1 MANRSINKAII
12 LGNLTRDPELKYT
25 PNGAAVC
32 TFGVATNRS
41 WTTNEGQ
48 TKEDV
53 QYHRV
58 VAWNKVAELCGKLL
72 AKGKKVYIEGRL
84 IYRSFVGKDG
94 NQRSITEIVL
104 EDFIVLSNGRR
115 SNSQTGTD
123 ESTFTSET
131 DEKKEKVDESK
142 KVDEKEEVE
151 ETDEKEDKKKKK
163 EKSENEVET
172 IDPDD
177 IPF

>member
-1 MANRSINKAII
+1 KAII

-84 IYRSFVGKDG
+84 SYRSFVGKDG

-115 SNSQTGTD
+115 SDSQTSAD

-131 DEKKEKVDESK
+131 DEKKEKVDKSE
-142 KVDEKEEVE
+142 KVDEKDEVE
-151 ETDEKEDKKKKK
+151 ETGEKEDKKKKK
-163 EKSENEVET
+163 EKSEDEVET

>member
-1 MANRSINKAII
+1 MANRSINKAIV

-53 QYHRV
+53 QYHRI
-58 VAWNKVAELCGKLL
+58 VAWNKVAELCAKLL
-72 AKGKKVYIEGRL
+72 SKGKKVYVEGRL
-84 IYRSFVGKDG
+84 VYRSFVGKDG
-94 NQRSITEIVL
+94 QQRSITEIVL
-104 EDFIVLSNGRR
+104 EDFIVLSSGR
-115 SNSQTGTD
+115 NTTTQEEPVEEPQQEAKT
-123 ESTFTSET
+123 EEVKE
-131 DEKKEKVDESK
+131 EKKESK
-142 KVDEKEEVE
+142 KEEKKEEKVE
-151 ETDEKEDKKKKK
+151 E
-163 EKSENEVET
+163 SNEEES

>member
-1 MANRSINKAII
+1 MANRSINKAIV

-41 WTTNEGQ
+41 WKTNEGQ

-53 QYHRV
+53 QYHRI

-72 AKGKKVYIEGRL
+72 SKGKKVYVEGRL
-84 IYRSFVGKDG
+84 VYRSFVGKDG
-94 NQRSITEIVL
+94 QQRSITEIVL
-104 EDFIVLSNGRR
+104 EDFIVLSSGR
-115 SNSQTGTD
+115 STTSQEEPVEEPKQEAKTEEVKKDKKDDKKEEEEEEDST
-123 ESTFTSET
+123 ESTNE
-131 DEKKEKVDESK
+131 EES
-142 KVDEKEEVE
+142 
-151 ETDEKEDKKKKK
+151 
-163 EKSENEVET
+163 

>member
-53 QYHRV
+53 QYHRI

-72 AKGKKVYIEGRL
+72 AKGKKVYVEGRL
-84 IYRSFVGKDG
+84 VYRSFVGKDG
-94 NQRSITEIVL
+94 QQRSITEIVL
-104 EDFIVLSNGRR
+104 EDFIVLSNVRR
-115 SNSQTGTD
+115 EPTQEDSAVEQPV
-123 ESTFTSET
+123 EPEEPKVE
-131 DEKKEKVDESK
+131 EKKGK
-142 KVDEKEEVE
+142 KENKTDKAEEVKEEE
-151 ETDEKEDKKKKK
+151 
-163 EKSENEVET
+163 S

>member
-1 MANRSINKAII
+1 MANRSINKAIV

-53 QYHRV
+53 QYHRI
-58 VAWNKVAELCGKLL
+58 VAWNKVAELCAKLL
-72 AKGKKVYIEGRL
+72 SKGKKVYVEGRL
-84 IYRSFVGKDG
+84 VYRSFVGKDG
-94 NQRSITEIVL
+94 QQRSITEIVL
-104 EDFIVLSNGRR
+104 EDFIVLSSGR
-115 SNSQTGTD
+115 NTTQEEPVEEPKQEVKT
-123 ESTFTSET
+123 EEV
-131 DEKKEKVDESK
+131 KKEKKDDK
-142 KVDEKEEVE
+142 KEEE
-151 ETDEKEDKKKKK
+151 
-163 EKSENEVET
+163 S